1 MDGCGCVPIK
11 LYLGTL
17 KLKFHIIFTYHK
29 ILLFF
34 STSPNNHL
42 RCKNHFSLMDYK
54 KTGIHNPDLPTPG

>member
-11 LYLGTL
+11 LYLRTL

-34 STSPNNHL
+34 LHL
-42 RCKNHFSLMDYK
+42 PQQPFKM
-54 KTGIHNPDLPTPG
+54 